1 VTLKPAWWC
10 ALPVI
15 LLVLAAGCA
24 TRRQVHHFGPS
35 PADRVRAQELGP
47 AKPRSATELV
57 QEARDAFNL
66 ANEAYEKGDR
76 GAALREYVRMLD
88 RLREAN
94 LDPII
99 YHNLRGEFE
108 RILDAGV
115 KPSEEGAVNPAR
127 EALAQANAAQEQ
139 GDSEA
144 ALRQYNR
151 MLDLLAKAV
160 PGSDTLYGVR
170 DSLRNVL
177 ATGEREAAKY
187 DRRRVHPSVEELSK
201 GIMAELGTP
210 SVLSDR
216 VLTEIAEIQNL
227 YPRNFQGGLDRSYKY
242 LPYIRE
248 EFARAGL
255 PPDLV
260 WLAMVE
266 SQFSP
271 KVVSR
276 AGAGG
281 MWQFMRATGARYG
294 LKCDRFVDE
303 RMNWRKA
310 TQGAIRYLSDLN
322 ERFDGSW
329 PLAVTAYNMGEGGL
343 DRVLAA
349 ANGERN
355 LWKLLDMPSTSALMM
370 DETKKFYAKLLASI
384 IVAKDPERFG
394 FTSNPQPAEDTV
406 QINVRGAYSLDALEK
421 AAGLPDGTLR
431 ALNPD
436 LIRGITPPNT
446 EFALHVPP
454 AAHTQ
459 LASALQSVPAVGS
472 DVLRSWDRKH
482 IHVVKRGETI
492 DIIARKYGV
501 SASDL
506 LKANRIQ
513 TASRLTAG
521 RRLTIP
527 AGEFDLLEDRSR
539 DEIPGEPAA
548 ALSRENASGNKGRM
562 GGSSDKVYTVQ
573 KGDTLSNIAAKH
585 KVTLAEVLSW
595 NKIKKPEAINI
606 GDKLVLKGVQSA
618 PEEPM
623 EELHVVRAGES
634 LAKIAKQYGVKI
646 DDIAEWNKITTISK
660 INIGDKL
667 VIKGMNGKGHAAAA
681 PVKSSGEQTG
691 KMEEKKAAPAPQS
704 QDGKKIV
711 HTVAKGETAS
721 SIAARYKVKVSQFLA
736 WNGLTTASVIR
747 AGDQHVVYLPGGGE
761 SDPPETLA
769 QASPAKPAA
778 DKKPENAPET
788 PKRMTLAKNESAK
801 PKEPSGT
808 VHIVAKGETLSSIA
822 ARYKVKVSDICKWN
836 GWTKSPV
843 LQIGQKVSIQG

>member
-1 VTLKPAWWC
+1 VTLKSARWC
-10 ALPVI
+10 ALPVV
-15 LLVLAAGCA
+15 LVVLAAGCA
-24 TRRQVHHFGPS
+24 TRRQVHHFGPA
-35 PADRVRAQELGP
+35 PAARVRAQELGP
-47 AKPRSATELV
+47 AKPRSVTELV

-66 ANEAYEKGDR
+66 ANAAHEKGDR
-76 GAALREYVRMLD
+76 EAALREYVRMLD

-108 RILDAGV
+108 RILDAGA
-115 KPSEEGAVNPAR
+115 KPSEEGAANPAR

-151 MLDLLAKAV
+151 MLDVLAKAV
-160 PGSDTLYGVR
+160 PDPDALYGVR

-177 ATGEREAAKY
+177 TTGEREAAKY
-187 DRRRVHPSVEELSK
+187 DRRRIHPSAEELSK
-201 GIMAELGTP
+201 GIMAELETP

-216 VLTEIAEIQNL
+216 VLTEISEIQNL

-294 LKCDRFVDE
+294 LKCDPFVDE

-310 TQGAIRYLSDLN
+310 TQSAIRYLSDLN

-355 LWKLLDMPSTSALMM
+355 LWKLLDTPCTSALMM

-394 FTSNPQPAEDTV
+394 FESNPQPAEETV
-406 QINVRGAYSLDALEK
+406 QIKVRGAYSLAALEK
-421 AAGLPDGTLR
+421 AGGLPDGTLR

-436 LIRGITPPNT
+436 LIRGVTPPNA
-446 EFALHVPP
+446 EFSLQVPP
-454 AAHTQ
+454 AAQTQ
-459 LASALQSVPAVGS
+459 LASALHSVPTVGS

-492 DIIARKYGV
+492 ETIAKKYGV
-501 SASDL
+501 SADEVC
-506 LKANRIQ
+506 KTNRIKI
-513 TASRLTAG
+513 ASRLTTG

-527 AGEFDLLEDRSR
+527 AGNIVPVEVRLPEAEA
-539 DEIPGEPAA
+539 DEPDTARA
-548 ALSRENASGNKGRM
+548 RENAPGNKGRM
-562 GGSSDKVYTVQ
+562 GGSTDKVYTVQ

-595 NKIKKPEAINI
+595 NKIKKPEVINV
-606 GDKLVLKGVQSA
+606 GDKLVLKGAQDA
-618 PEEPM
+618 PDETADEW
-623 EELHVVRAGES
+623 HVVRAGES

-646 DDIAEWNKITTISK
+646 DEIAEWNKITTISK

-667 VIKGMNGKGHAAAA
+667 VIKGMNGKGQAATA
-681 PVKSSGEQTG
+681 PVKSSGE
-691 KMEEKKAAPAPQS
+691 K
-704 QDGKKIV
+704 QDGRNKGPDKQPPDGQKVV

-736 WNGLTTASVIR
+736 WNGLTASSVIR
-747 AGDQHVVYLPGGGE
+747 AGDQHVVYVPG
-761 SDPPETLA
+761 DTA
-769 QASPAKPAA
+769 NTNA
-778 DKKPENAPET
+778 DKLASTVPSQPAGDKKSETGNTT
-788 PKRMTLAKNESAK
+788 PKRVALAQNDAAK
-801 PKEPSGT
+801 PQEPSGT
-808 VHIVAKGETLSSIA
+808 IHIVAKGETLSSIA
-822 ARYKVKVSDICKWN
+822 ARYKVKISDICKWN
-836 GWTKSPV
+836 GWTKLPV